1 MKEGPSHVGFVFLD
15 RRRCGGVVALA
26 WLRDAA
32 RLRRCPRCLSVSFAP
47 LIGVGAYVLL
57 GFAYEKAGVWSS
69 WSTQAA
75 ALFVLAAVIFAV
87 LRLRRGRSAARI
99 SFGLF
104 DHGQVD
110 GRVSF
115 DAACLAAYLLLGV
128 VFAGVLFVWYLGT
141 PDSYAQQFDNISH
154 LGTTRDSLIPACG
167 LRSRRRCT
175 LPRLMQP

>member
-1 MKEGPSHVGFVFLD
+1 MKEGPSHVGFVFLTVA
-15 RRRCGGVVALA
+15 VVAVSLLLPGYA
-26 WLRDAA
+26 MLRGFGVA
-32 RLRRCPRCLSVSFAP
+32 RCLSVSFAP

-99 SFGLF
+99 SFGLS

-115 DAACLAAYLLLGV
+115 DAASQSTIASGKLV
-128 VFAGVLFVWYLGT
+128 
-141 PDSYAQQFDNISH
+141 
-154 LGTTRDSLIPACG
+154 
-167 LRSRRRCT
+167 
-175 LPRLMQP
+175 

>member
-1 MKEGPSHVGFVFLD
+1 MWGLFFLIVA
-15 RRRCGGVVALA
+15 VVAVSLLLPGYA
-26 WLRDAA
+26 MLRGFGVA
-32 RLRRCPRCLSVSFAP
+32 RCLSVSFAP

-99 SFGLF
+99 SFGLS

-115 DAACLAAYLLLGV
+115 DAASQSTIASGKLV
-128 VFAGVLFVWYLGT
+128 
-141 PDSYAQQFDNISH
+141 
-154 LGTTRDSLIPACG
+154 
-167 LRSRRRCT
+167 
-175 LPRLMQP
+175 

>member
-1 MKEGPSHVGFVFLD
+1 MWGLFFLTVA
-15 RRRCGGVVALA
+15 VVAVSLLLPGYA
-26 WLRDAA
+26 MLRGFGVA
-32 RLRRCPRCLSVSFAP
+32 RCLSVSFAP

-87 LRLRRGRSAARI
+87 LRLRRERSAARI
-99 SFGLF
+99 SFGLS

-115 DAACLAAYLLLGV
+115 DAASQSTIASGKLV
-128 VFAGVLFVWYLGT
+128 
-141 PDSYAQQFDNISH
+141 
-154 LGTTRDSLIPACG
+154 
-167 LRSRRRCT
+167 
-175 LPRLMQP
+175 